1 MWKRQFLNLKKEFG
15 DKATVETYSKKVI
28 QWQRTGTNL
37 KGINQIWLRVV
48 TCPDTSQKRNKK
60 RSKTNI
66 NTEKVKYITPICP
79 LGGKCIQPPGE
90 DGYNP
95 ANCKKCSKM
104 IEGLSW

>member
-1 MWKRQFLNLKKEFG
+1 MAKDRYKFKR
-15 DKATVETYSKKVI
+15 DKSNMAPGCNVPGYK
-28 QWQRTGTNL
+28 
-37 KGINQIWLRVV
+37 
-48 TCPDTSQKRNKK
+48 PKRNKK